1 MKNANDAKKL
11 PKDFNWKT
19 YVKLNKDLRNLKNK
33 KEAIKHYIDF
43 GINEKRKYK
52 INLPIDFNWKYYI
65 KVNDDLK
72 EITSKQDAINH
83 YTNFG
88 FYENRDYKE
97 EEECEI
103 LYDLLVSEKISKNDT
118 LFFILSEFI
127 RKNIKNSKNF
137 IKPNNTTTNTKT
149 TTTNT
154 KTTTTNTKTKTN
166 EEIYLDS
173 PCNVIYN
180 IVDNIIDN
188 IIDKIVDKYT
198 DDERCNHREDN
209 LLSNTYNSLLLMQQQ
224 QELIFLDYKLSE
236 ISNIYED
243 FIVIFDLP
251 DHFYGGT
258 KFFINSIIEKYKN
271 IQNFLILYATKN
283 NTIKV
288 NINNKYFLNSE
299 YNETSIKNILQ
310 KIQNKIKKIF
320 INHTYGFSEDLI
332 NFLFNLKKKIS
343 IITHDHY
350 LFNNKTQLMYYEI
363 NECIYKNKNIKY
375 DFRLFE
381 NIITQNTQNLYL
393 FKTTPNLKNIVVTEL
408 PDLKCSDETITTD
421 NKHTIIGIIG
431 YISNIK
437 GSEFIKFLI
446 KIFKDTDVKIVIFGK
461 MTGSNYKHCYPYNSI
476 NELNDLLKLYKPNM
490 LVECSLWPE
499 TYSYTLSLSM
509 LTDLPILILKKHFSS
524 VIENRAE
531 NYKKKFYFDNID
543 EFLILIDNNKQ
554 NYFKTIKPVIYY
566 NKFWDDY
573 FESEPYAYGNFI
585 KNNINKI
592 QEVNNKNVILITSKI
607 YVSTTQFSYSKT
619 RSVYSFEE
627 RFKQTLK
634 TIASLKKKIPDYFI
648 VLFDNS
654 TFTKEEKNILDKSVD
669 CFINITNNETLN
681 YYTNKCKYKYLSELF
696 QQINSYHYFFKFIDH
711 TKIKNFFKI
720 TGRYYMNNDFKYNNY
735 NNNLNIF
742 KKNIT
747 VKERDYYYTSFFKIS
762 NNFLPE
768 YFLKLID
775 IYENKGDYFNLDLE
789 VIYGKCFLENM
800 KLVDKLGVTQL
811 ISCWSEKS
819 KI

>member
-1 MKNANDAKKL
+1 MKNASEAKKKI
-11 PKDFNWKT
+11 PSDFNWKT

-33 KEAIKHYIDF
+33 KEATKHYIDF

-52 INLPIDFNWKYYI
+52 INLPIDFNWKHYI

-72 EITSKQDAINH
+72 EITNKQDAINH

-97 EEECEI
+97 EEGEI
-103 LYDLLVSEKISKNDT
+103 LYNLLISEKINKNDT

-137 IKPNNTTTNTKT
+137 VKQNNNTFYKKINNNNINNNNNDK
-149 TTTNT
+149 
-154 KTTTTNTKTKTN
+154 
-166 EEIYLDS
+166 IYDNS
-173 PCNVIYN
+173 PDNVISS
-180 IVDNIIDN
+180 IVDNVIDN
-188 IIDKIVDKYT
+188 IIDKYTQDEGIRNHDK
-198 DDERCNHREDN
+198 DA
-209 LLSNTYNSLLLMQQQ
+209 LLSNTYDSLFLIQSEKQKP
-224 QELIFLDYKLSE
+224 IFLDYKLSE
-236 ISNIYED
+236 LSNIYED

-251 DHFYGGT
+251 EHFYGGT

-271 IQNFLILYATKN
+271 NQNFLILYATKN
-283 NTIKV
+283 NNIKV
-288 NINNKYFLNSE
+288 NVNNKYFLNSE

-320 INHTYGFSEDLI
+320 INHTYGFTENLI
-332 NFLFNLKKKIS
+332 NFLFDLKKKVS

-363 NECIYKNKNIKY
+363 NEYIYKNKTIKY

-381 NIITQNTQNLYL
+381 NIITQNKKNLYL
-393 FKTTPNLKNIVVTEL
+393 FKTTPNLKNIVVSEL
-408 PDLKCSDETITTD
+408 PDFKSSDETITTD
-421 NKHTIIGIIG
+421 NKHTVIGIIG
-431 YISNIK
+431 HISYIK

-461 MTGSNYKHCYPYNSI
+461 MVGSNYKHCYPYDSI
-476 NELNDLLKLYKPNM
+476 NELNNLLKVYKPNM
-490 LVECSLWPE
+490 LMECSLWPE

-509 LTDLPILILKKHFSS
+509 LTDLPILILKKHFSG
-524 VIENRAE
+524 VIENRVKT
-531 NYKKKFYFDNID
+531 YKKKFYFDNID
-543 EFLILIDNNKQ
+543 EFLNLIDNNKQ

-566 NKFWDDY
+566 NKFWDEY
-573 FESEPYAYGNFI
+573 FGCKPYPYGNFI

-592 QEVNNKNVILITSKI
+592 EQVNNKNVILITSKI
-607 YVSTTQFSYSKT
+607 YVSNINFSYSKT

-634 TIASLKKKIPDYFI
+634 TIASVKKEIPDYFI

-654 TFTKEEKNILDKSVD
+654 TFTKEEKNLLDKSVD
-669 CFINITNNETLN
+669 CFINVTNNETLN
-681 YYTNKCKYKYLSELF
+681 YYTTKCKYKYLSDLF
-696 QQINSYHYFFKFIDH
+696 QQINSYYYFFKFIDH
-711 TKIKNFFKI
+711 TKIQNLFKI
-720 TGRYYMNNDFKYNNY
+720 SGRYYINNEFKYDSYKND
-735 NNNLNIF
+735 LNIF

-747 VKERDYYYTSFFKIS
+747 ITERDYYYTSFFKIS
-762 NNFLPE
+762 KNFLPE

-800 KLVDKLGVTQL
+800 TLVDKLGVTQL
-811 ISCWSEKS
+811 ISCWPEKS